1 MQRARFGMTQG
12 CADDARMM
20 GRQCRARQTIRS
32 SACLLKRDRKGG
44 LRGEESA
51 VVELWM
57 QLQMQLQ
64 MKKKASRRPR
74 MGVVVAVI

>member
-1 MQRARFGMTQG
+1 
-12 CADDARMM
+12 
-20 GRQCRARQTIRS
+20 
-32 SACLLKRDRKGG
+32 LLKRDRKGG